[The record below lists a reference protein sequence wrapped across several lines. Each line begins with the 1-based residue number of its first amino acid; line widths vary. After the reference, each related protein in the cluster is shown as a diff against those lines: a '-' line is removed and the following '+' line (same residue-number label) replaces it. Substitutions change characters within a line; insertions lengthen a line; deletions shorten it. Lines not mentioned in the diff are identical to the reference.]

1 MHHTVAQ
8 AYTAKVIGVAALAH
22 LLLIVLAEVAQ
33 VASVVAA
40 QVLKPVMVA
49 QVLELT
55 SQELEFTMLQ
65 VVAAEATVVAH
76 LA

>member
-1 MHHTVAQ
+1 
-8 AYTAKVIGVAALAH
+8 VAALAL